1 MYWSKSCGFTMLPK
15 MNMKIVKHENIFT
28 MLHCMWPFNF
38 LDVESVCVVLMP
50 SLCQPHESTQ
60 GIHRKR
66 SLENAWTQYA
76 SWGHLFSWIDCK
88 CHRSGSRLQ
97 KSKYID
103 WDLVVGWRSLNLVDA
118 SWWCLKTFKTKLNQN
133 CLFNANYWYRQSNV
147 CMYSTWE
154 IWMLIFR
161 MDPIFML

>member
-1 MYWSKSCGFTMLPK
+1 MYWSKSCGFMMLPK
-15 MNMKIVKHENIFT
+15 MNMKIVKYANIFT
-28 MLHCMWPFNF
+28 MLYCMWPFNF
-38 LDVESVCVVLMP
+38 LDVESVCVVLML

-88 CHRSGSRLQ
+88 FHRSGSRLQ

-103 WDLVVGWRSLNLVDA
+103 WDLAVGWRSLNLVDA
-118 SWWCLKTFKTKLNQN
+118 CWCLKTFKTKLNQN
-133 CLFNANYWYRQSNV
+133 CLFNANYWFDTV
-147 CMYSTWE
+147 KCMYVCTLYVQY
-154 IWMLIFR
+154 IRNLHVNF
-161 MDPIFML
+161 

>member
-1 MYWSKSCGFTMLPK
+1 MYWSKSCGFMMLPK
-15 MNMKIVKHENIFT
+15 MNMKITV
-28 MLHCMWPFNF
+28 LYCMFIV

-88 CHRSGSRLQ
+88 FHRSGSRLQ

-118 SWWCLKTFKTKLNQN
+118 SWCLKTFKTKLNQN
-133 CLFNANYWYRQSNV
+133 CLFDANYWSLIQSNV
-147 CMYSTWE
+147 CMYKQDKISDKNTWLHFQ
-154 IWMLIFR
+154 IMFGYWTGF
-161 MDPIFML
+161 DCN